1 MKLTSC
7 VRKDLK
13 EYFPLKQGSLVGK
26 KKKRDTIANIAKS
39 IAESRM
45 GKRYPATEGDTI
57 NDSSV
62 SIGSFYVG

>member
-1 MKLTSC
+1 MCAKGF
-7 VRKDLK
+7 KGI
-13 EYFPLKQGSLVGK
+13 FPLKTGK
-26 KKKRDTIANIAKS
+26 SRREKKKRDTIANIAKS
-39 IAESRM
+39 IAESRK